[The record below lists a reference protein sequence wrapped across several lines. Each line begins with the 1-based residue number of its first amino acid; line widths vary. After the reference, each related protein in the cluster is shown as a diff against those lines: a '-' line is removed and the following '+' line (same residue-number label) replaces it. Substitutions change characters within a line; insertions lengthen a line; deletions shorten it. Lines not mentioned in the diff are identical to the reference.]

1 VRENNRKII
10 ENFKIKINIP
20 KELDFKDLI
29 GVKVQEEGFFSYYK
43 KNRTKILLEKEPA
56 AKVPYHKK
64 MQKMYDDEEAAKK
77 RAMAKAAAEAEAL
90 RLKEASKLKKTS

>member
-1 VRENNRKII
+1 LQRERERELVRDKNRKII

-43 KNRTKILLEKEPA
+43 KNRTKMLLEKEPSQ
-56 AKVPYHKK
+56 KVPYHKK
-64 MQKMYDDEEAAKK
+64 MQKIYDDEEAAKQK
-77 RAMAKAAAEAEAL
+77 LIADAEAL
-90 RLKEASKLKKTS
+90 KLKQA